1 MRLLLIYFIQA
12 DVLGDVYIP
21 FVLGCVF
28 VLVFIG
34 FKLFVG
40 KVTTTQYL
48 YKHFTLWGLLIRLI
62 IWMVKTNNKEDEH
75 KQVKR
80 KLTKT
85 EKQLNKD

>member
-1 MRLLLIYFIQA
+1 MKLLLIYFIQA

-21 FVLGCVF
+21 FILGCVF

-34 FKLFVG
+34 LKLFAG
-40 KVTTTQYL
+40 KGTTQYL
-48 YKHFTLWGLLIRLI
+48 YNRFTFWGLLIN
-62 IWMVKTNNKEDEH
+62 WMVKTNNKEDEH

>member
-40 KVTTTQYL
+40 KGTAQYI
-48 YKHFTLWGLLIRLI
+48 YYHFTIWGLLIKLI
-62 IWMVKTNNKEDEH
+62 NWMVKTNNKEDEH